1 MIRNLIFDV
10 GNVLLGYRWYEMLTQ
25 DYGLSHEEA
34 NRIGN
39 EMFETDLWGIE
50 LDGGKISLEE
60 AIQEYKKLYPDD
72 FPVIQW
78 FLRNGKQMAVKRPEV
93 WEKVVGLKK
102 KGYKIYILSN
112 YSNELFHQHTEGASF
127 LDVLDGGV
135 VSYQV
140 KEIKPNRRIYEIL
153 LEKYDL
159 DPAECLF
166 FDDRADNV
174 ETARNLGFEAIQV
187 TSQEMINDT
196 LKKMLE
202 E

>member
-39 EMFETDLWGIE
+39 EIFETDLWGVR
-50 LDGGKISLEE
+50 LDGGKISFDE
-60 AIQEYKKLYPDD
+60 AIQEYRSLCPDD
-72 FPVIQW
+72 FPVIEW

-93 WEKVVGLKK
+93 WEKVVGLKQ

-112 YSNELFHQHTEGASF
+112 YSDELFHQHTEGASF

-135 VSYQV
+135 VSCQV

-153 LEKYDL
+153 LERYDL
-159 DPAECLF
+159 DPTECLF

-174 ETARNLGFEAIQV
+174 EAARNLGFEAIQV
-187 TSQEMINDT
+187 TSQGMLNDT

>member
-39 EMFETDLWGIE
+39 EIFETDLWGVR
-50 LDGGKISLEE
+50 LDGGKISFEE
-60 AIQEYKKLYPDD
+60 AIQEYRSLYPDD
-72 FPVIQW
+72 FPVIEW

-93 WEKVVGLKK
+93 WEKVVGLKQ

-112 YSNELFHQHTEGASF
+112 YSDELFHQHTEGASF
-127 LDVLDGGV
+127 LDVLDGSV
-135 VSYQV
+135 VSCQV

-153 LEKYDL
+153 LERYDL
-159 DPAECLF
+159 DPTECLF

-174 ETARNLGFEAIQV
+174 EAARNLGFEAIQV
-187 TSQEMINDT
+187 TSQEMLNDT

>member
-39 EMFETDLWGIE
+39 EIFETDLWGVR
-50 LDGGKISLEE
+50 LDGGKISFEE
-60 AIQEYKKLYPDD
+60 AIQEYRSLYPDD
-72 FPVIQW
+72 FPVIEW

-93 WEKVVGLKK
+93 WEKVVGLKQ

-127 LDVLDGGV
+127 LDVLDGSV
-135 VSYQV
+135 VSCQV

-153 LEKYDL
+153 LERYDL
-159 DPAECLF
+159 DPTECLF

-174 ETARNLGFEAIQV
+174 EAARNLGFEAIQV
-187 TSQEMINDT
+187 TSQEMLNDT

>member
-10 GNVLLGYRWYEMLTQ
+10 GHVLLGYRWYEMLTQ

-39 EMFETDLWGIE
+39 EIFETDLWGVR
-50 LDGGKISLEE
+50 LDGGKISFEE
-60 AIQEYKKLYPDD
+60 AIQEYRSLYPDD
-72 FPVIQW
+72 FPVIEW

-93 WEKVVGLKK
+93 WEKVVGLKQ

-112 YSNELFHQHTEGASF
+112 YSDELFHQHTEGASF

-135 VSYQV
+135 VSCQV

-153 LEKYDL
+153 LERYDL
-159 DPAECLF
+159 DPTECLF

-174 ETARNLGFEAIQV
+174 EAARNLGFEAIQV
-187 TSQEMINDT
+187 TSQEMLNDT

>member
-39 EMFETDLWGIE
+39 EIFETDLWGVR
-50 LDGGKISLEE
+50 LDGGKISFEE
-60 AIQEYKKLYPDD
+60 AIQEYRSLYPDD
-72 FPVIQW
+72 FPVIEW

-93 WEKVVGLKK
+93 WEKVVGLKQ

-112 YSNELFHQHTEGASF
+112 YSDELFHQHTEGASF

-135 VSYQV
+135 VSCQV

-153 LEKYDL
+153 LERYDL
-159 DPAECLF
+159 DPTECLF

-174 ETARNLGFEAIQV
+174 EAARSLGFEAIQV
-187 TSQEMINDT
+187 TSQEMLNDT

>member
-39 EMFETDLWGIE
+39 EMFETDLWGVE
-50 LDGGKISLEE
+50 LDGGRISLEE

-72 FPVIQW
+72 FSVIQW

-174 ETARNLGFEAIQV
+174 ETARSLGFEAIQV
-187 TSQEMINDT
+187 TSQKMINDT

>member
-39 EMFETDLWGIE
+39 EIFDTDLWGVR
-50 LDGGKISLEE
+50 LDGGKISFEE
-60 AIQEYKKLYPDD
+60 AIQEYRSLYPDD
-72 FPVIQW
+72 FPVIEW

-112 YSNELFHQHTEGASF
+112 YSDELFHQHTEGASF
-127 LDVLDGGV
+127 LDILDGGV
-135 VSYQV
+135 VSCQV

-153 LEKYDL
+153 LERYDL
-159 DPAECLF
+159 DPTECLF

-174 ETARNLGFEAIQV
+174 EAARNLGFEAIQV
-187 TSQEMINDT
+187 TSQEMLNDT

>member
-39 EMFETDLWGIE
+39 EIFETDLWGVR
-50 LDGGKISLEE
+50 LDGGKISFEE
-60 AIQEYKKLYPDD
+60 AIQEYRSLYPDD
-72 FPVIQW
+72 FPVIEW

-112 YSNELFHQHTEGASF
+112 YSDELFHQHTEGASF

-135 VSYQV
+135 VSCQV

-153 LEKYDL
+153 LERYDL
-159 DPAECLF
+159 DPTECLF

-174 ETARNLGFEAIQV
+174 EAARNLGFEAIQV
-187 TSQEMINDT
+187 TSQEMLNDT

>member
-39 EMFETDLWGIE
+39 EIFETDLWGVR
-50 LDGGKISLEE
+50 LDGGKISFEE
-60 AIQEYKKLYPDD
+60 AIQEYRSLYPDD
-72 FPVIQW
+72 FPVIEW

-112 YSNELFHQHTEGASF
+112 YSDELFHQHTEGASF
-127 LDVLDGGV
+127 LDILDGGV
-135 VSYQV
+135 VSCQV

-153 LEKYDL
+153 LERYDL
-159 DPAECLF
+159 DPTECLF

-174 ETARNLGFEAIQV
+174 EAARNLGFEAIQV
-187 TSQEMINDT
+187 TSQEMLNDT